1 VKKTDP
7 KLKSAMWSL
16 IKEEIKKIL
25 SENLQDLKDTPLNQ
39 LEPGNYY
46 IAYTTENRSGAGD
59 TTYTLTLED
68 IASGENPYWFWKA
81 IAGEDYLF
89 EKGDS
94 IQYVKKV

>member
-1 VKKTDP
+1 MKKSDF
-7 KLKSAMWSL
+7 KQL

-25 SENLQDLKDTPLNQ
+25 SENLQDLKNTPLDQ

-59 TTYTLTLED
+59 ATYTLTPED
-68 IASGENPYWFWKA
+68 ITSGENPYWFWRA

-94 IQYVKKV
+94 VQYVKKA

>member
-1 VKKTDP
+1 MKTSDLKK
-7 KLKSAMWSL
+7 L
-16 IKEEIKKIL
+16 IKEEITNIL
-25 SENLQDLKDTPLNQ
+25 KENLQDVKNTPLDQ

-46 IAYTTENRSGAGD
+46 VAYTTENRSGAGD
-59 TTYTLTLED
+59 ITYTLTPED
-68 IASGENPYWFWKA
+68 IASDENPYWFWRA